1 MTTSQIAQRLHNF
14 TSRRLSARSII
25 AHNHLF
31 LFLSSPFISNFLF
44 ANEFRITFTLF
55 HDVVRNFPI
64 GEQWDS
70 CNSLARAKSEN
81 RVSPEFPDSLRL
93 IVTDC
98 HRSYRR
104 VEWVSPPFPS
114 FVLLSSLYTYKH
126 RWQTAFTTIVSFH
139 VNDIVL
145 QESERSVEKYHWM
158 KILFWNTSF

>member
-1 MTTSQIAQRLHNF
+1 MNAAGATASRFFRILIEALARAATMRHRFFRYRVADQELQQFRDKQPSSAAEIASMTTSQIAQRLHNF

-104 VEWVSPPFPS
+104 VE
-114 FVLLSSLYTYKH
+114 
-126 RWQTAFTTIVSFH
+126 
-139 VNDIVL
+139 
-145 QESERSVEKYHWM
+145 
-158 KILFWNTSF
+158 